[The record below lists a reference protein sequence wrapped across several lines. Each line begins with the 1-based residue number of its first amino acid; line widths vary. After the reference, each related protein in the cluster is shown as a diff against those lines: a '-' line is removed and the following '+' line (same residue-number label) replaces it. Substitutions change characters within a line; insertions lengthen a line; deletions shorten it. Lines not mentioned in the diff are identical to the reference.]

1 MTNKNKNKLFGI
13 VMTVVF
19 HATAIIL
26 LFTLCFRTP
35 LPLPGEAGVE
45 VNLGMYAQAM
55 NNEVKETTSQQ
66 SNETTNQQVQETA
79 SQQEEIEDIV
89 SEDED
94 VPAIE
99 EETEKPEEEK
109 PEEII
114 EEKPEEIIEE
124 NPEDTIKEQAEEVTE
139 EVPEEVIEEK
149 PVINQRAMF
158 QAPKNNTASS
168 GDNSTTEEGIQGSP
182 NGLKDVERYEGNGGS
197 GDGPAYDLGGRG
209 AKSISTPSKNFSEEG
224 IVVVDIWVDKE
235 GRVQRTEI
243 GKGTTITNTTM
254 RASALEAAKNSIFN
268 NDDNAADLQ
277 RGTITYK
284 FIIRQ

>member
-1 MTNKNKNKLFGI
+1 
-13 VMTVVF
+13 MTVVF

-114 EEKPEEIIEE
+114 EEKPE
-124 NPEDTIKEQAEEVTE
+124 DTIKEQAEEVTE

-158 QAPKNNTASS
+158 QAPKNNTTSS